1 MQKIGIAEEQQR
13 IYIVMLG
20 IKLVEKLLIILLK
33 IYKELLEVIYKENKD
48 KSNLKCIK
56 KIFKN
61 KKVLQVRQQFKKI
74 LEDFW

>member
-1 MQKIGIAEEQQR
+1 
-13 IYIVMLG
+13 MLG

-61 KKVLQVRQQFKKI
+61 KKALQVHQQFKKI
-74 LEDFW
+74 LEGF

>member
-1 MQKIGIAEEQQR
+1 
-13 IYIVMLG
+13 MLG